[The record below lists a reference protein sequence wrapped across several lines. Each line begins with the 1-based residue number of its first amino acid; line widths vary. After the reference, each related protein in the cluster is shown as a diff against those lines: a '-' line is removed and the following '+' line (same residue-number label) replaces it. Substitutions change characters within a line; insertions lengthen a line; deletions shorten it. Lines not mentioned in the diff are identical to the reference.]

1 MSKNR
6 EVTAIDEVEL
16 YLEALKND
24 APELVEDKTYKEIST
39 SLNKRFGI
47 NSTEEDIF
55 LLHEP
60 TIEEMEE
67 DLRIQFEAI
76 GLVY

>member
-6 EVTAIDEVEL
+6 EVTKIDEVEL
-16 YLEALKND
+16 YLEATKND
-24 APELVEDKTYKEIST
+24 APELIEGKTYKQISD
-39 SLNKRFGI
+39 SLNKKFGI
-47 NSTEEDIF
+47 NSTEEDVF

-60 TIEEMEE
+60 TIEDMEE
-67 DLRIQFEAI
+67 DLKVYFDAI